1 MQTPTL
7 EEALI
12 AVRTLIRYAGD
23 DPDRDGL
30 LDTPSRVV
38 KSYGELFSGYQ
49 LDPKHH
55 LSKTFDESTD
65 EMVMVTD
72 ISFSSTCEHHMLP
85 FMGVAHIAYL
95 PGTRVVGLSKFARLV
110 DGYARRLQIQERLTK
125 QIADAI
131 LEMTECSGVAV
142 VLDAHHQCMSCRGAK
157 QHGARMRTQSLHG
170 SFRTDDKLRNEF
182 MLALP

>member
-38 KSYGELFSGYQ
+38 KSYAELFSGYQ